1 MFRLVGVGLC
11 LAVLV
16 SGCAYGGRGAGA
28 GNAKG
33 PELDGRTFLST
44 AVTEHTAPRQLFE
57 GSRIRLRF
65 DHGRLNADAGCNQL
79 SGPYTVDG
87 AVLVIGSLSMTEMAC
102 MPPERMEQDTWL
114 ADLLGSRPTITV
126 SGDVLVL
133 SARSTEIT
141 LLDREVADPDR
152 ALVGPRWQ
160 VESIIT
166 GDAVSSLPAA
176 VEAHM
181 TFTADGRVS
190 GSTGCNQFSGAYQAT
205 ADTITFGQIGMTKK
219 ACTGGANTLEMAVTV
234 LFDGRGVPYRID
246 ADRLTMTYP
255 DGTGGLQLRAEQ

>member
-1 MFRLVGVGLC
+1 MIRMVGVGLC

-16 SGCAYGGRGAGA
+16 SGCAYGGPGAGA
-28 GNAKG
+28 GNAQG
-33 PELDGRTFLST
+33 PRLGGRTFLST
-44 AVTEHTAPRQLFE
+44 AVTENAAPRQLFE

-65 DHGRLNADAGCNQL
+65 DQGRLNADAGCNQL
-79 SGPYTVDG
+79 SGAYTVDG
-87 AVLVIGSLSMTEMAC
+87 SELVIGSLSMTEMGC
-102 MPPERMEQDTWL
+102 LPPERAEQDTWL

-133 SARSTEIT
+133 RAGSTEIT
-141 LLDREVADPDR
+141 LLDREVADADR

-166 GDAVSSLPAA
+166 GDAVSSMPAA
-176 VEAHM
+176 VEAHV

-205 ADTITFGQIGMTKK
+205 ANNITFGQIGMTKK
-219 ACTGGANTLEMAVTV
+219 ACTGGVKTVEMAVTV
-234 LFDGRGVPYRID
+234 LFDGRPVPYRIE
-246 ADRLTMTYP
+246 ADQLTMTYP
-255 DGTGGLQLRAEQ
+255 DGTGGLQLRAAQ